1 MCEVNMGNDT
11 NDDLD
16 SDNHLIKFICGLI
29 GVTAVAA
36 YLILGMYVLSR
47 LLP

>member
-1 MCEVNMGNDT
+1 MDKDT
-11 NDDLD
+11 NDGLD
-16 SDNHLIKFICGLI
+16 CDNHLIKFICGLI
-29 GVTAVAA
+29 GVAAVAA

>member
-1 MCEVNMGNDT
+1 M
-11 NDDLD
+11 
-16 SDNHLIKFICGLI
+16 IKFICGLI
-29 GVTAVAA
+29 GVAAVMA

>member
-1 MCEVNMGNDT
+1 MVWDWRMPEN
-11 NDDLD
+11 
-16 SDNHLIKFICGLI
+16 LIKFICGLI
-29 GVTAVAA
+29 GVAAVAA